1 MRLVQTGNVGVAEYL
16 DKPNNK
22 KWISEDTFD
31 RLHCEE
37 VLPGDILISRLPE
50 PAGRACIVPLL
61 GTKMITAVDCTIVR
75 TAPDMSNKFLVQ
87 YLSSQAYF
95 DDVNTCLAGGT
106 RQRISRGNLANF
118 NVPIPVKKSEQDAI
132 GMFFG
137 YLDNLITLHQRKC
150 ALLFSP
156 FQAFISMMFITST
169 FSWEQRKFDEVF
181 DCTVPNNTLSRAELS
196 YDEGTVLNVHYGDVL
211 IKYGSVLDVQKDDIP
226 RIPHRCREDFNGA
239 LLQDG
244 DVIIA
249 DTAED
254 ETTGKACEI
263 GNLQGSAIVSGLH
276 TMVCRPR
283 NRMALGYLGYYLN
296 SNAYHH
302 QLLPLM
308 QGIKVL
314 SLSRSNIQKT
324 SVSYP
329 IAVKEQQLIAYYFS
343 QLDNLITLHQRKCAL
358 LFSPFQAFI
367 SMMFITST
375 FSWEQRKFDEVFDCT
390 VPNNTLSRAELSYDE
405 GTVLN
410 VHYGD
415 VLIKYGSVLDVQKDD
430 IPRIPHRCRED
441 FNGALLQDG
450 DVIIADTAEDE
461 TTGKA
466 CEIGN
471 LQGSAIVSGLH
482 TMVCRPRNRMALGY
496 LGYYLNSNAYHHQLL
511 PLMQGIKVLSLS
523 RSNIQKTSVSYP
535 IAVKEQQLIA
545 YYFSQLDNLITLHQR
560 KFEKLTNVK
569 KSMLEKMFPQN
580 GSSYPEI
587 RFKGFTD
594 PWEQRE
600 VGDLLIERSQQA
612 PMSDEYPLMAFIANE
627 GVAPKGERYDRSA
640 LVTDTV
646 NKLYK
651 KTEKGDFIYS
661 SNNLETGSIGL
672 NKYGKACISPVYSI
686 FEPTGIADS
695 DFLGR
700 RLVRKDFIN
709 AMVKWRQGV
718 IYGQWR
724 IHESDFLKIEISV
737 PSVEEQRK
745 IGAYLDQLDNLI
757 TLHQRQTI
765 VYAVIRSIRKVIL
778 AERQY
783 FAPPMVRKSP

>member
-1 MRLVQTGNVGVAEYL
+1 MSDEYPLMAFIANEGVAPKGERYDRSALVTDTVNKLYKKTEKGDFIYSSNNLEIGSIGLNKYGKACISPVYSIFEPTGIADSDFLGRRLVRKDFINAMVKWRQGVIYGQWRIHESDFLKIEISVPSVEEQRKIGAYLDQLDNLITLHQRQPFLQSPPDISLIVQLTPPFYTFSWEQRKLASLCEKFTDGDWIESKDQSDFGVRLVQTGNVGVAEYL
-16 DKPNNK
+16 DKTNNK

-156 FQAFISMMFITST
+156 FQAFISMMFTTST

-343 QLDNLITLHQRKCAL
+343 QLDNLITLHQRKCIFFTGRAGRL
-358 LFSPFQAFI
+358 I
-367 SMMFITST
+367 STVNKKRITS
-375 FSWEQRKFDEVFDCT
+375 SWEQRKFEEIAVRSSVICSDDTLPRVEYEDIVSGTGRLNKDIYAKQSSKSGIVF
-390 VPNNTLSRAELSYDE
+390 
-405 GTVLN
+405 
-410 VHYGD
+410 HQGD
-415 VLIKYGSVLDVQKDD
+415 VLYGKLR
-430 IPRIPHRCRED
+430 PY
-441 FNGALLQDG
+441 LQ
-450 DVIIADTAEDE
+450 
-461 TTGKA
+461 
-466 CEIGN
+466 N
-471 LQGSAIVSGLH
+471 W
-482 TMVCRPRNRMALGY
+482 
-496 LGYYLNSNAYHHQLL
+496 LL
-511 PLMQGIKVLSLS
+511 PTFDGLAVGDFWVLQPQNADSSFLYRLIQS
-523 RSNIQKTSVSYP
+523 RQFDEVANQSTGTKMPRADWKLVSKTVFSIPSNIS
-535 IAVKEQQLIA
+535 EQAAIGT
-545 YYFSQLDNLITLHQR
+545 YFTALDSLITLHQR
-560 KFEKLTNVK
+560 KPFLMKWRTSDANRNQTN
-569 KSMLEKMFPQN
+569 
-580 GSSYPEI
+580 
-587 RFKGFTD
+587 
-594 PWEQRE
+594 
-600 VGDLLIERSQQA
+600 
-612 PMSDEYPLMAFIANE
+612 
-627 GVAPKGERYDRSA
+627 
-640 LVTDTV
+640 
-646 NKLYK
+646 
-651 KTEKGDFIYS
+651 
-661 SNNLETGSIGL
+661 
-672 NKYGKACISPVYSI
+672 
-686 FEPTGIADS
+686 
-695 DFLGR
+695 
-700 RLVRKDFIN
+700 RLV
-709 AMVKWRQGV
+709 
-718 IYGQWR
+718 
-724 IHESDFLKIEISV
+724 L
-737 PSVEEQRK
+737 
-745 IGAYLDQLDNLI
+745 
-757 TLHQRQTI
+757 
-765 VYAVIRSIRKVIL
+765 
-778 AERQY
+778 
-783 FAPPMVRKSP
+783 

>member
-1 MRLVQTGNVGVAEYL
+1 MNAITAKASRIMKKYAVLTREPRCFLGSFDFSWEQRKLASLCEKFTDGDWIESKDQSDFGVRLVQTGNVGVAEYL
-16 DKPNNK
+16 DKTNNK

-156 FQAFISMMFITST
+156 FQAFISMMFTTST
-169 FSWEQRKFDEVF
+169 FSWEQRKLGDIADIVGGGTPSTGNQSYW
-181 DCTVPNNTLSRAELS
+181 DGDIDWYAPAEIADQIYANSSQKKITGLGYENS
-196 YDEGTVLNVHYGDVL
+196 SAKMLPPGTVLFTSRAGIGKTAILTRKGCTNQGFQSIV
-211 IKYGSVLDVQKDDIP
+211 
-226 RIPHRCREDFNGA
+226 PHRGELDSYFIFSRTEELKRYGELVGA
-239 LLQDG
+239 
-244 DVIIA
+244 
-249 DTAED
+249 
-254 ETTGKACEI
+254 
-263 GNLQGSAIVSGLH
+263 GSTFVEVSGKQMAVMELMMPP
-276 TMVCRPR
+276 TMR
-283 NRMALGYLGYYLN
+283 
-296 SNAYHH
+296 
-302 QLLPLM
+302 
-308 QGIKVL
+308 
-314 SLSRSNIQKT
+314 
-324 SVSYP
+324 
-329 IAVKEQQLIAYYFS
+329 EQQTIGGFFQ
-343 QLDNLITLHQRKCAL
+343 QLDHLITLHQRKCIFFTGRAGRL
-358 LFSPFQAFI
+358 I
-367 SMMFITST
+367 STVNKKRITS
-375 FSWEQRKFDEVFDCT
+375 S
-390 VPNNTLSRAELSYDE
+390 
-405 GTVLN
+405 
-410 VHYGD
+410 
-415 VLIKYGSVLDVQKDD
+415 
-430 IPRIPHRCRED
+430 
-441 FNGALLQDG
+441 
-450 DVIIADTAEDE
+450 
-461 TTGKA
+461 
-466 CEIGN
+466 
-471 LQGSAIVSGLH
+471 
-482 TMVCRPRNRMALGY
+482 
-496 LGYYLNSNAYHHQLL
+496 
-511 PLMQGIKVLSLS
+511 
-523 RSNIQKTSVSYP
+523 
-535 IAVKEQQLIA
+535 
-545 YYFSQLDNLITLHQR
+545 
-560 KFEKLTNVK
+560 
-569 KSMLEKMFPQN
+569 
-580 GSSYPEI
+580 
-587 RFKGFTD
+587 
-594 PWEQRE
+594 WEQRE

-757 TLHQRQTI
+757 TLHQRKPFLMKWRTSDANRNQTNRL
-765 VYAVIRSIRKVIL
+765 VL
-778 AERQY
+778 
-783 FAPPMVRKSP
+783 